1 MSITDIFK
9 INEIK
14 AARDKAQKQLA
25 ELRASLANT
34 EKMTYVELA
43 ETIGKMKNY
52 SAELQSRISLL
63 EKSVTD
69 LDTQITSRK
78 KLILQ
83 LDEEILLQEFGFYK
97 PKYNLENSEAY
108 KVRLEQ
114 VQAKQEQ
121 MIKAEKAVIAS
132 KAWTVNNSQQ
142 EGERMLKDYVKLILR
157 SFNNECDVSIGNVK
171 FSNIEAAEKK
181 ITKAF
186 ETLNKLGVRI
196 NISITPEYLKLKIE
210 ELHIAYEYQV
220 VKQKEKE
227 EQKRLREQMR
237 EEAKRLKEIEE
248 MKQKIEKEE
257 KHFTKALELIN
268 RQLITVKTDAER
280 KLLEQEKVS
289 IEGKLVEVEKNK
301 QDVLNR
307 EQNTRAGYV
316 YIISNVGSF
325 GENIYKIGVTRRLD
339 PTERVDELGDASVP
353 FDFDIHAII
362 FSDDA
367 PALEY
372 ALHKTFEK
380 RRLNLIN
387 SRREFFRVSLDEI
400 EQVVKKNFSKPFEL
414 VRIADAAE
422 YRQSAMIR
430 DTQQL

>member
-1 MSITDIFK
+1 MSIMDIFK
-9 INEIK
+9 IDEIK
-14 AARDKAQKQLA
+14 AARDKAQKQLT

-43 ETIGKMKNY
+43 ETIGKMNNH

-114 VQAKQEQ
+114 IQAKQEQ

-171 FSNIEAAEKK
+171 FSNIEATEKK

-280 KLLEQEKVS
+280 KLLEQEKAS

-367 PALEY
+367 PALEN

-387 SRREFFRVSLDEI
+387 SRREFFNVSLDEI